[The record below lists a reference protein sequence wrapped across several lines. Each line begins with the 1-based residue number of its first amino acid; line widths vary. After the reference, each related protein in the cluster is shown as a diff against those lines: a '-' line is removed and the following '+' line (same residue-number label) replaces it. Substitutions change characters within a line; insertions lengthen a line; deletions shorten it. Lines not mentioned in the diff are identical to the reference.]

1 MLATSWLLCLLILSV
16 DSEFENS
23 FKTLEG
29 LVHEME
35 AAKPMMEGKRMNRVP
50 LSWKQIV
57 EDADIYSYYKEKMLF
72 SKMSL
77 KAIDKAGF

>member
-1 MLATSWLLCLLILSV
+1 
-16 DSEFENS
+16 
-23 FKTLEG
+23 
-29 LVHEME
+29 ME

-57 EDADIYSYYKEKMLF
+57 EDADIYSYYYEKMFF